1 MSSTQQNDQKQQVQ
15 DRYWGDVTRI
25 ANRVREKK
33 CILFLGS
40 AIHAAPPSPSV
51 YHYPDHK
58 CPLIGAK
65 LSQLLA
71 TKSGYPEEDAYN
83 LQRVSWYYEWKFQ
96 FRHLLV
102 DELKDAVQ
110 TGREPSPVL
119 RGLARLGFPLVITTN
134 YDQLY
139 EHALHQVAQERAR
152 AEGKPDAEVATVR
165 AQFDKCV
172 YSSKSGVTTRDC
184 EKEPSSARPYL
195 LKIHGD
201 IIDEKSIVITDEDY
215 IQFVLRMAD
224 KARYKPVGERMLTY
238 LSKWPTLFIGYRLKD
253 YNLRLLFKSLRWKL
267 DDADVPPTYSVDSQP
282 DVLIRDVWQERR
294 RHIRFIEKNL
304 WEFVPDLYKAVTNQD
319 MPQ

>member
-1 MSSTQQNDQKQQVQ
+1 
-15 DRYWGDVTRI
+15 
-25 ANRVREKK
+25 EKK

-40 AIHAAPPSPSV
+40 AIHVAPPSPSV
-51 YHYPDHK
+51 YQYPANK

-71 TKSGYPEEDAYN
+71 AKSGYPEADRYN
-83 LQRVSWYYEWKFQ
+83 LQRVSWYYEWRFQ
-96 FRHLLV
+96 FRNLLV
-102 DELKDAVQ
+102 DEVKDAVY
-110 TGREPSPVL
+110 TDCEPSPVL

-134 YDQLY
+134 YDLLY
-139 EHALHQVAQERAR
+139 EEALHQVAQERAR
-152 AEGKPDAEVATVR
+152 AEGKSEAEVAKIR

-172 YSSKSGVTTRDC
+172 YSSDSNVPTKDC

-215 IQFVLRMAD
+215 IQFVLRMTD
-224 KARYKPVGERMLTY
+224 KRKHRPIGEIMLTH
-238 LSKWPTLFIGYRLKD
+238 LRRWPTLFIGYRLKD

-267 DDADVPPTYSVDSQP
+267 DDAIVPPTYSVDSQP
-282 DVLIRDVWQERR
+282 DVLIRDLWQERR

-304 WEFVPDLYKAVTNQD
+304 WEFVPDLYRAVTGQD